1 MAAAGR
7 FSGISPSFAL
17 SVFRSER
24 VLCRAAQVPA
34 AGLLGRAQSPAPS
47 SSLSLASSGAVLGGS
62 TFGPALLQVQ
72 PGDGLA
78 ASAGGGGAAPFRR
91 RTHGVVGLELAG
103 GRAPRGVGF
112 VACGPDLPS
121 TAGAGGRWRL
131 RRWRFGARAGAVVRR
146 SLLCH
151 PSPPL
156 TALSTAVGGASVVRR

>member
-1 MAAAGR
+1 
-7 FSGISPSFAL
+7 
-17 SVFRSER
+17 
-24 VLCRAAQVPA
+24 
-34 AGLLGRAQSPAPS
+34 
-47 SSLSLASSGAVLGGS
+47 
-62 TFGPALLQVQ
+62 VQ

-112 VACGPDLPS
+112 VACGLDLPS
-121 TAGAGGRWRL
+121 IAGAGGRWRL
-131 RRWRFGARAGAVVRR
+131 RRWRFGAQADAVARH

-156 TALSTAVGGASVVRR
+156 TTLSSALGGASAVRR